1 MRRLS
6 FIVTLTGIF
15 ILLILINFSSPK
27 TITGPQQLEKLTDYT
42 KVQTSGRV
50 ISERILYDE
59 TKLIKIDNNIE
70 IICNSCP
77 VYLNKS
83 ISVIGTSEKYENK
96 TQIVA
101 LKIKI

>member
-6 FIVTLTGIF
+6 FIITIIGIF
-15 ILLILINFSSPK
+15 ILLILMNFSSPK
-27 TITGPQQLEKLTDYT
+27 SITSPEELNTLVDNSP
-42 KVQTSGRV
+42 VQVQGQV
-50 ISERILYDE
+50 ISERILYGK

-96 TQIVA
+96 TQIIA